1 MKTSAPTGFDPKSD
15 DFVRDP
21 VAAFARAREQ
31 APVFY
36 YEPLDMWVITRFADL
51 DHYLA
56 DFEALSHKTLAST
69 PVPEDFRD
77 RIPQGFFADSWI
89 ALDPPEHTQPRKVAQ
104 RGFTRPKML
113 ALEPRIGQIANGLID
128 SFEREGECDL
138 MDRYCYP
145 LTIRTLC
152 LLFGLDESWEPFMR
166 RLAKTHI
173 KVLNTVIDPMD
184 EPERS
189 EVWGAYADS
198 WDELREVVDNR
209 ITGPGEDIIS
219 EMATARGPDGE
230 PLMRRDRVVFHC
242 CEIAFAGSDT
252 TANLMA
258 NALVFLSADPEQ
270 MELVQSDPSLWP
282 AVVDETLRRRPSVAA
297 VPRMATRELEIA
309 GTTIPEGARVWMALA
324 GAGGDDE
331 HYEEPE
337 RFDITRARP
346 DDHLSFGKG
355 RHFCMGAPLARA
367 QGRIGLQTLM
377 ERLPSLRILPGQELE
392 FINNV
397 GAPSRHTLR
406 AEWTI
411 PG

>member
-1 MKTSAPTGFDPKSD
+1 
-15 DFVRDP
+15 VRDP

-36 YEPLDMWVITRFADL
+36 YGPLDMWVITRFADL

-69 PVPEDFRD
+69 PVPPEFRD
-77 RIPQGFFADSWI
+77 RIPEGFFADSWI
-89 ALDPPEHTQPRKVAQ
+89 ALDPPQHTPPRKVAQ

-113 ALEPRIGQIANGLID
+113 ALEPRIEALANGLID
-128 SFEREGECDL
+128 TFAGEGECDL
-138 MDRYCYP
+138 MDRYCYA

-166 RLAKTHI
+166 RLAKAHI

-184 EPERS
+184 EPERG

-198 WDELREVVDNR
+198 WDALREVVDER
-209 ITGPGEDIIS
+209 TAHPGEDIIS
-219 EMATARGPDGE
+219 AMGTAQGADGT
-230 PLMRRDRVVFHC
+230 PLMGRDRVVFHC

-258 NALVFLSADPEQ
+258 TALVFLSADPEQ
-270 MELVQSDPSLWP
+270 MDLVQADPSLWQ
-282 AVVDETLRRRPSVAA
+282 AVVEETLRRRPSVAA

-309 GTTIPEGARVWMALA
+309 GTTIPAGARVWMALA
-324 GAGGDDE
+324 GAGGDPD
-331 HYEEPE
+331 HYSEPE
-337 RFDITRARP
+337 RFDVRRAKP
-346 DDHLSFGKG
+346 EDHLSFGKG

-367 QGRIGLQTLM
+367 QGRIGLATLIA
-377 ERLPSLRILPGQELE
+377 RLPGLRVLPGQELE

-406 AEWTI
+406 AAW
-411 PG
+411 